1 MLFDILLWW
10 LPFQDLLGSCATYC
24 VCCKVYMC
32 VCILQP
38 LQREL
43 LRGGGVGGVS
53 GGDVRACVKI
63 IIYIIILLLLLL
75 LLLLMRFVDDRL
87 IE

>member
-1 MLFDILLWW
+1 MVASFSR
-10 LPFQDLLGSCATYC
+10 DLLGSCATYC
-24 VCCKVYMC
+24 VCCKVLHAC
-32 VCILQP
+32 VPTI
-38 LQREL
+38 QREL

-63 IIYIIILLLLLL
+63 IIIILLLLLL